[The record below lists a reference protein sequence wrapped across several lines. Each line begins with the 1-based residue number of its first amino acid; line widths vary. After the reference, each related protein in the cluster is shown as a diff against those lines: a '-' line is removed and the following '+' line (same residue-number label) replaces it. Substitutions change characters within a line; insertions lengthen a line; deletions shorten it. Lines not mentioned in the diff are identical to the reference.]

1 MRLKDDGHD
10 PKGGGRMV
18 EAGEGEDEEDEEV
31 GQSGWSRHERARC
44 CCLFSHARRVLERLC
59 MTRALE
65 FDAQQPTWTRT
76 ATAMSTAAGPSATRG
91 DLTLQ
96 PSYFTSSLYVEPLRE
111 DVTTLVNLFA
121 QRYVETWP
129 PTEPFAL
136 FKRIWS
142 EQGWC
147 WLHFRVLDARSREAF
162 VNVTERI
169 LVGAASAQYLGYMRY
184 SLDTS
189 EHLADGE
196 PLLSRVVALF
206 ALYTF
211 HRTQPTTRNPPI
223 HSVSQIA
230 IPLGTSPVELLIG
243 RNLTIVDIYH
253 ALRALPSSLTSPE
266 ILPLQPYATYVLKVL
281 VDAET
286 FHILPRAELR
296 PYKPSVL
303 PREVFVTEEKESA
316 ILATLA
322 GDSTASTVGIGLKKK
337 GRPSRRDKQKKAK
350 DALAALE
357 KYLEKN
363 TIAHGPE
370 HMPVSGPT
378 STADQ
383 SQTTHRM
390 VVHPPSAT
398 REQYRFHKKDVL
410 GMLDPPGAGPISS
423 LGEPTRSV
431 NAGKEALQR
440 ANAAILAR
448 LKMIDEMAAEQGLE
462 VGGEGGEKTG
472 LARVERAVQ
481 QLTSGDMAAR
491 AGLLGLLDGAGLDA
505 SWEM

>member
-1 MRLKDDGHD
+1 
-10 PKGGGRMV
+10 
-18 EAGEGEDEEDEEV
+18 
-31 GQSGWSRHERARC
+31 
-44 CCLFSHARRVLERLC
+44 
-59 MTRALE
+59 
-65 FDAQQPTWTRT
+65 
-76 ATAMSTAAGPSATRG
+76 MSTAAGPSATRG

-169 LVGAASAQYLGYMRY
+169 LV
-184 SLDTS
+184 

-230 IPLGTSPVELLIG
+230 IPL
-243 RNLTIVDIYH
+243 DIYH